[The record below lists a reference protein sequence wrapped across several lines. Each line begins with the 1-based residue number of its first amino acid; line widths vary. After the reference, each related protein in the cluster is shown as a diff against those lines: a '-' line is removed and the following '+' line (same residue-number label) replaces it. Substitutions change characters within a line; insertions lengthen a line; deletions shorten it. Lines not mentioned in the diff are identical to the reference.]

1 MTYRQKIFAI
11 LISAILMV
19 IIIELVRRKKL
30 REEFSWLWLSAG
42 FFIICLSI
50 WDFILIKFANLM
62 GIMTPVGTI
71 LFFLIAFVFFIV
83 LHFSIKISTLTDQ
96 VKNLTQEVAIIK
108 SLSDNT
114 GKGQAWR
121 QGL

>member
-71 LFFLIAFVFFIV
+71 LFFLIAFVFSIV